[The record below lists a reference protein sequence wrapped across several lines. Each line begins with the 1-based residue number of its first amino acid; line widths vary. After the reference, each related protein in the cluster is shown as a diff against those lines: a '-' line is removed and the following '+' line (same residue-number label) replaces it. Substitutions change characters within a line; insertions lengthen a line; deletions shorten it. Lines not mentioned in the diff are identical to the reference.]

1 MESSPSSRLSFF
13 IEPGATIASPDEG
26 RTCGI
31 AIDIPRELWPS
42 ISLTLAEVALPLH
55 FDETAMHAY
64 SEWPACGP
72 GRYELSL
79 VCGLIRERRTI
90 TVMPHYFNES
100 EIGAIIHDLTDQLPK
115 TIASS
120 LQECGALLDANLA
133 LDHGTTIQQDLLKLR
148 RALKG
153 SKERL
158 GLLQILPVIQRQ
170 PHQVLVTR
178 HEVRDTEKA
187 RRPDIAK
194 LPSAISMPGNFSAS
208 GALNQMFD
216 ITVET
221 SFDTYENSLVKAYVT
236 AMQSQIARLQGR
248 LKSEPAPPAV
258 AAELEVLSSELRLA
272 CTRAS
277 FLRQVKKPFVS
288 ADRVTMVLLKNSAYR
303 AIWEDYLALYKR
315 STVRLDEPALN
326 DPMNNF
332 PSLYQRWVNLK
343 VVSVMLRVSA
353 ELGFQCISLP
363 WVKKD
368 HTGLFIHAVHDFEDA
383 IGLFCPRTGRTIKLI
398 PWRTD
403 NESSKSEHDLPQTV
417 AIAIYAPERPP
428 VVLVFDA
435 KYRVA
440 AEGAGK
446 TGGKKTRAK
455 KATKKQQEDTLE
467 TVEPMKED
475 VDELLY
481 CMEKLKTPGG
491 VREIQYAAI
500 LYPGPAKQIAPDLE
514 ALTARPLDSES
525 LQRHVYGLLRR
536 YLG

>member
-1 MESSPSSRLSFF
+1 MIQSPV
-13 IEPGATIASPDEG
+13 EG
-26 RTCGI
+26 RACGI

-55 FDETAMHAY
+55 FDETARCAY

-100 EIGAIIHDLTDQLPK
+100 EVGAIIHDLTQQLPK

-133 LDHGTTIQQDLLKLR
+133 DHGTTIQQDILKLR

-153 SKERL
+153 SKDRL

-170 PHQVLVTR
+170 THQVLVTR

-187 RRPDIAK
+187 RRPDISK
-194 LPSAISMPGNFSAS
+194 LPQAISMPGNFSAS
-208 GALNQMFD
+208 GALNQMYD

-258 AAELEVLSSELRLA
+258 AAEVDALSSELRLA

-277 FLRQVKKPFVS
+277 FLRQVRKPFVS

-326 DPMNNF
+326 DPMNKF
-332 PSLYQRWVNLK
+332 PALYQRWVNLK

-368 HTGLFIHAVHDFEDA
+368 QTGLFIQAVHDFEDA

-403 NESSKSEHDLPQTV
+403 NESAKTQIDLPQTV
-417 AIAIYAPERPP
+417 AIAIYAPGRPP

-440 AEGAGK
+440 GEDAEK
-446 TGGKKTRAK
+446 TVGKKAK
-455 KATKKQQEDTLE
+455 AKTKATKKQLEETLG
-467 TVEPMKED
+467 TIEPVKED
-475 VDELLY
+475 VDELLEL
-481 CMEKLKTPGG
+481 MEKLKTPGG

-500 LYPGPAKQIAPDLE
+500 LYPGPARQIAPDLE
-514 ALTARPLDSES
+514 ALTARPSDSES
-525 LQRHVYGLLRR
+525 LQRHVYGVLRR